1 VHSVLEDNLK
11 GTSGSVKEERL
22 GDAIS
27 KPEIMMTSMRVGV
40 IGPWPD
46 KKQFRAS
53 DQK

>member
-1 VHSVLEDNLK
+1 LEDSLK
-11 GTSGSVKEERL
+11 GTLDSLKAERL

-27 KPEIMMTSMRVGV
+27 KPMIIMTSMRVGV
-40 IGPWPD
+40 IGPWPN